1 MVYSPEISSTVS
13 HTGPLETD
21 SSPVLFACV
30 LTEVVAR
37 GIGPT
42 FPPQHW
48 NATLALLL
56 EPEQMPHP
64 LKKLGSYCATNRK
77 SSVDSHAYT
86 HVTMHEYA

>member
-1 MVYSPEISSTVS
+1 
-13 HTGPLETD
+13 
-21 SSPVLFACV
+21 
-30 LTEVVAR
+30 VASVR
-37 GIGPT
+37 AQVAKLGWRSGIGPT
-42 FPPQHW
+42 FPPQYW

-77 SSVDSHAYT
+77 SSVGSHAYT